1 MAQITVTING
11 KSFRMACDDGEEER
25 LMGLAARF
33 DGWINDLRGA
43 FGEIGD
49 QRLTVMAGIMAAD
62 QLSELERK
70 VARLEEQLAD
80 AKKQQVAALDN
91 MSQNEEELSRAVN
104 TAAASDRKPC
114 GRSFQELAGPGQR
127 LRRLPIRP
135 DGDGECP

>member
-104 TAAASDRKPC
+104 TAAARIES
-114 GRSFQELAGPGQR
+114 LAEGLSKS
-127 LRRLPIRP
+127 LRAQ
-135 DGDGECP
+135 DNA

>member
-104 TAAASDRKPC
+104 TAAARIES
-114 GRSFQELAGPGQR
+114 LADGLSKS
-127 LRRLPIRP
+127 LRAQ
-135 DGDGECP
+135 DNA

>member
-104 TAAASDRKPC
+104 TAAARIE
-114 GRSFQELAGPGQR
+114 RLADGLSKS
-127 LRRLPIRP
+127 LRAQ
-135 DGDGECP
+135 DNA

>member
-11 KSFRMACDDGEEER
+11 KSFRMACDDGEEDR

-33 DGWINDLRGA
+33 DGWINELKGA

-49 QRLTVMAGIMAAD
+49 QRLTVMAGIMATD

-70 VARLEEQLAD
+70 LAD
-80 AKKQQVAALDN
+80 LEAQIAEARQQQVAALDN

-104 TAAASDRKPC
+104 TAAARIESLAEGLTSSLRP
-114 GRSFQELAGPGQR
+114 QEPS
-127 LRRLPIRP
+127 
-135 DGDGECP
+135 

>member
-62 QLSELERK
+62 QLSEMERK
-70 VARLEEQLAD
+70 VARLEEDLA
-80 AKKQQVAALDN
+80 AARKQQVDALDN

-104 TAAASDRKPC
+104 KAAARIESLADGLAKSLRTSDV
-114 GRSFQELAGPGQR
+114 S
-127 LRRLPIRP
+127 
-135 DGDGECP
+135 

>member
-62 QLSELERK
+62 QLSELERM

-104 TAAASDRKPC
+104 TAAARIES
-114 GRSFQELAGPGQR
+114 LADGLSKS
-127 LRRLPIRP
+127 LRAQ
-135 DGDGECP
+135 DNA

>member
-104 TAAASDRKPC
+104 TAAARIES
-114 GRSFQELAGPGQR
+114 LADGLSKG
-127 LRRLPIRP
+127 LRTQ
-135 DGDGECP
+135 DNA

>member
-80 AKKQQVAALDN
+80 ARKQQVAALDN

-104 TAAASDRKPC
+104 TAAARIES
-114 GRSFQELAGPGQR
+114 LADGLSKS
-127 LRRLPIRP
+127 LRNQ
-135 DGDGECP
+135 DNA